1 MHCVYTQYNLKSL
14 YLTNLII
21 VFKLYFRPGPDLK
34 GAG

>member
-1 MHCVYTQYNLKSL
+1 MHCASIQYNLKSL
-14 YLTNLII
+14 DLTNLII